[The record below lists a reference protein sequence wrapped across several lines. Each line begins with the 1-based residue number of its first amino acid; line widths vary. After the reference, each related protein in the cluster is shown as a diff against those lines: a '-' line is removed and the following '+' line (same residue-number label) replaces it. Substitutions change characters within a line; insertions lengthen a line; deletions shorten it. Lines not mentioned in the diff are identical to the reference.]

1 MPFMGSIQ
9 GVFGFGRSISNPPFS
24 PTNIGGLQ
32 VWLDGNDPN
41 GTGVTPANGTS
52 ISTWTDKSGNGRNG
66 VNAATAAT
74 VVTNALGGKA
84 VLNCPGTARYN
95 ITYSSIPASYSAFCV
110 YLITTNNGSWQRA
123 LHGASDSTLFLGVQG
138 ANVATFTGNGS
149 SWNDTSANSPN
160 ISALNTYRIVDMI
173 NNSTVSPNGLTP
185 YVNGTAQNTKNSGP
199 NSFNNL
205 IVASHS
211 DNSQR
216 LQGRIA
222 ELMFYTGILSTTS
235 RQQVEGYLAWKW
247 GLQGSLPAGHP
258 YKNAPP

>member
-1 MPFMGSIQ
+1 MPFIGSIQ
-9 GVFGFGRSISNPPFS
+9 GVFAYGRSVSNPPFA
-24 PTNIGGLQ
+24 PTNITGLQ

-41 GTGVTPANGTS
+41 GTGVTPSNGTS
-52 ISTWTDKSGNGRNG
+52 ISTWTDKSGNSRNG

-74 VVTNALGGKA
+74 VVTNALNGKA

-110 YLITTNNGSWQRA
+110 YVITTNDGGYQRV
-123 LHGASDSTLFLGVQG
+123 LHGQVDSVLYMGVAGGQ
-138 ANVATFTGNGS
+138 NIATFVGNQF
-149 SWNDTSANSPN
+149 SWNDTNANTPTVSAFNN
-160 ISALNTYRIVDMI
+160 YRIVDMI
-173 NNSTVSPNGLTP
+173 NNSSTTQLLPFTDGS
-185 YVNGTAQNTKNSGP
+185 AQNTKTGATIT
-199 NSFNNL
+199 FNNL

-216 LQGRIA
+216 LKGRIA
-222 ELMFYTGILSTTS
+222 ELLFYSGVLSTTP

-247 GLQGSLPAGHP
+247 GLQGNLPASHP